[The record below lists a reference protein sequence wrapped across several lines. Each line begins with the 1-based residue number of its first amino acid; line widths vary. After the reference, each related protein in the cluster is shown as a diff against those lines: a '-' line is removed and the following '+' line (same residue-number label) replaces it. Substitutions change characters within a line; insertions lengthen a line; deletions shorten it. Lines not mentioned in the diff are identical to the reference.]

1 MAKRVQV
8 YSDEQKAV
16 RRARSLAWAKANP
29 DRVKEIQSKYHGLNR
44 EKRVAASV
52 DWAKRNPHQRN
63 AINVAY
69 RDRDRQKLAER
80 TAAWARKNPEKA
92 AAIHRNRRARKRGA
106 EGFSLRRTQG
116 ISETGSST
124 YASIAPPTLTVAA
137 ISITLPHCRV
147 VAQIGHR
154 TFSGYVSPATLQRE
168 PKTPRSLLVKKE
180 WIREQTGSYFM

>member
-106 EGFSLRRTQG
+106 EGFFTAQDARNIRNRQLDICVYCPTNLNGGGHLDHITPLSRG
-116 ISETGSST
+116 GSNWPSN
-124 YASIAPPTLTVAA
+124 
-137 ISITLPHCRV
+137 
-147 VAQIGHR
+147 
-154 TFSGYVSPATLQRE
+154 LQWLCQPCNLAKGAKDAEVFARQ
-168 PKTPRSLLVKKE
+168 KGMDS
-180 WIREQTGSYFM
+180 